1 MNIIKTAIAASALL
15 FAFPSVSVA
24 ADEQLN
30 PWTEC
35 GIGAMIF
42 SSTPWA
48 AAISNVI
55 WDLGTTAF
63 TSAGVSKHTCEG
75 KEVVAALFINET
87 YANLE
92 EETIKGNGQ
101 HISAVLNIMG
111 CDSTAHAGIVSAMR
125 SELGNSML
133 NSAYIEKNRQ
143 EKAQNYYQILQKQ
156 VTGAHT
162 QQCQTV

>member
-1 MNIIKTAIAASALL
+1 MNKIKTLVAASPLLVAL
-15 FAFPSVSVA
+15 PSVSSA
-24 ADEQLN
+24 ADDQIN

-55 WDLGTTAF
+55 WDLGTTAV
-63 TSAGVSKHTCEG
+63 TSAGASKQTCEG

-92 EETIKGNGQ
+92 EETIKGSGQ
-101 HISAVLNIMG
+101 HLSTVLNVMG
-111 CDSTAHAGIVSAMR
+111 CNSTSHADIVSTMR
-125 SELGNSML
+125 TELGNAIMS
-133 NSAYIEKNRQ
+133 STYIEKNAQ
-143 EKAQNYYQILQKQ
+143 EKAQDYYQILQKQ
-156 VTGAHT
+156 TTGT
-162 QQCQTV
+162 QCQAV